1 MRETGKLK
9 TRARFAVVYAHHRLE
24 LPRQHVVK
32 LGKGSDQKPATFF
45 QPACCLLSLSGGMED
60 PLPNIWALHEQDAHA
75 SLELQW
81 TLGRGW
87 GGRGGKDDSSWQ
99 HYPLLFLLEGPDL
112 DFFFNFSNI
121 FNVPLNRKQLDSNIC
136 FCIVYCEM
144 LFWLKYLKKVWPH
157 TYKQLYYRGIF
168 YHLFREMLLILILLA
183 ECGPCFLQKNEIMG
197 YSVFLK
203 IQKRNRSL
211 STAPSRSLC
220 FHTAPKTYSMFVDS
234 FSFSHW
240 RRSSAH
246 LQLPYKALNHK
257 AQLNKT

>member
-112 DFFFNFSNI
+112 DFFLI
-121 FNVPLNRKQLDSNIC
+121 FQISLMSHLIENNWILISASAL
-136 FCIVYCEM
+136 CIVKCYFGWSTWRKSGLTHISSYTIGVYFIISLEKCCWSW
-144 LFWLKYLKKVWPH
+144 F
-157 TYKQLYYRGIF
+157 F
-168 YHLFREMLLILILLA
+168 LLSVARASCRRTKLWVIL
-183 ECGPCFLQKNEIMG
+183 
-197 YSVFLK
+197 
-203 IQKRNRSL
+203 
-211 STAPSRSLC
+211 
-220 FHTAPKTYSMFVDS
+220 S
-234 FSFSHW
+234 F
-240 RRSSAH
+240 
-246 LQLPYKALNHK
+246 
-257 AQLNKT
+257 

>member
-1 MRETGKLK
+1 MSKMLMHLWSCSGHWAGAGEEG
-9 TRARFAVVYAHHRLE
+9 
-24 LPRQHVVK
+24 VVK
-32 LGKGSDQKPATFF
+32 MTAAGNTTLFCFFWKG
-45 QPACCLLSLSGGMED
+45 LIL
-60 PLPNIWALHEQDAHA
+60 I
-75 SLELQW
+75 
-81 TLGRGW
+81 
-87 GGRGGKDDSSWQ
+87 
-99 HYPLLFLLEGPDL
+99 
-112 DFFFNFSNI
+112 FFFNFSNI

-234 FSFSHW
+234 FSFSH
-240 RRSSAH
+240 
-246 LQLPYKALNHK
+246 
-257 AQLNKT
+257 